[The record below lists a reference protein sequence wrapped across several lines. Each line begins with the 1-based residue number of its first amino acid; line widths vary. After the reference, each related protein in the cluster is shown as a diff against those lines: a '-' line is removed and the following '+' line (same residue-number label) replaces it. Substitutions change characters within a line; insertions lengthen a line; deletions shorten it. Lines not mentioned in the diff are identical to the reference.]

1 MLTGGTISLNRSSY
15 AYYCTIQPLLIVTGQ
30 LSLFPLCNILLS
42 LRGSREVSCREENA
56 LHVNMSLLRR
66 LSRISS
72 SKIISITIIIHVICF
87 AEKVF
92 EIFLMTKLEK
102 PIERA
107 KNDQL
112 ESMLDR

>member
-1 MLTGGTISLNRSSY
+1 MLLGGAISLNRSSY

-56 LHVNMSLLRR
+56 LYVNMSLLRGI
-66 LSRISS
+66 SRISS
-72 SKIISITIIIHVICF
+72 SEIISIYIVHAICF

-107 KNDQL
+107 KND
-112 ESMLDR
+112 